1 MGIVRTGRAAPVV
14 AGVAGAAVIG
24 ALMLNVVNHA
34 GNAGLT
40 SPVDSNLTFTVWGL
54 AYTAAGALITLRL
67 PGNRVGWL
75 LLGAG
80 VLFAVSSL
88 LFEYA
93 NQALGPR
100 DLAAGTEALFVS
112 GAIATVALALIPL
125 ALLVFPD
132 DRLPGPRWRP
142 LAWLCGVGIGCLLIG
157 YGITPG
163 RLDPASRVTN
173 PLGVD
178 GHAAAIV
185 ALEVVGWMLV
195 LTTFAAAGYA
205 TVVRLRAA
213 DPATRL
219 QVKWVAYASALL
231 AVLWAQFIA
240 MTATSLIRTGVAVD
254 IEVVIA
260 TCAMAGVP
268 VAMGIAILRHHL
280 FDIDVI
286 IRRTLVYALL
296 VAALSAVYAAGV
308 LGLSAALRAVSG
320 DTSSLVVTLST
331 LAVAGA
337 FQPLRSRLQ
346 HAVDHRFY
354 REKYDAAK
362 TLDALGRRLR
372 EQVDLEALRADILDV
387 IDRTVQPRQAN
398 LWLAP
403 RPGEAE
409 AVSPAAPALRPEA
422 G

>member
-1 MGIVRTGRAAPVV
+1 
-14 AGVAGAAVIG
+14 
-24 ALMLNVVNHA
+24 
-34 GNAGLT
+34 
-40 SPVDSNLTFTVWGL
+40 
-54 AYTAAGALITLRL
+54 
-67 PGNRVGWL
+67 
-75 LLGAG
+75 
-80 VLFAVSSL
+80 
-88 LFEYA
+88 
-93 NQALGPR
+93 
-100 DLAAGTEALFVS
+100 
-112 GAIATVALALIPL
+112 
-125 ALLVFPD
+125 
-132 DRLPGPRWRP
+132 
-142 LAWLCGVGIGCLLIG
+142 
-157 YGITPG
+157 
-163 RLDPASRVTN
+163 VTN

-320 DTSSLVVTLST
+320 DTSTLVVTLST

>member
-1 MGIVRTGRAAPVV
+1 
-14 AGVAGAAVIG
+14 
-24 ALMLNVVNHA
+24 
-34 GNAGLT
+34 
-40 SPVDSNLTFTVWGL
+40 
-54 AYTAAGALITLRL
+54 
-67 PGNRVGWL
+67 
-75 LLGAG
+75 
-80 VLFAVSSL
+80 
-88 LFEYA
+88 
-93 NQALGPR
+93 
-100 DLAAGTEALFVS
+100 
-112 GAIATVALALIPL
+112 
-125 ALLVFPD
+125 
-132 DRLPGPRWRP
+132 
-142 LAWLCGVGIGCLLIG
+142 
-157 YGITPG
+157 
-163 RLDPASRVTN
+163 LDPASRVTN

-205 TVVRLRAA
+205 TLVRLRAA

-240 MTATSLIRTGVAVD
+240 TNATSLIRTGIAAD
-254 IEVVIA
+254 IEVVLA
-260 TCAMAGVP
+260 TCALAGVP

-308 LGLSAALRAVSG
+308 LGLSTALRAVSG
-320 DTSSLVVTLST
+320 GTSALVVTLST

-354 REKYDAAK
+354 RDKYDAAK
-362 TLDALGRRLR
+362 TLDAFGRRLR
-372 EQVDLEALRADILDV
+372 EQVDLDALRAEILDV
-387 IDRTVQPRQAN
+387 IETTVQPRQAA
-398 LWLAP
+398 LWLVP
-403 RPGEAE
+403 GSGEAE
-409 AVSPAAPALRPEA
+409 GTGPAAPVQKRN
-422 G
+422 